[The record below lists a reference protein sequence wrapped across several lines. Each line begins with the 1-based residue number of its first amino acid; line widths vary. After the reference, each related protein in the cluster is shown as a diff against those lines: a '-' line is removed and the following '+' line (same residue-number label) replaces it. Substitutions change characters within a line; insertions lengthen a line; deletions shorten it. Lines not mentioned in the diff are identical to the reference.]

1 MLGKEVVGIWPK
13 DSSNADVNCAHLSH
27 LGTALATGDDFG
39 FVKLFDF
46 PCSEVNVSDALFIIL
61 ININSTPVDKINIHV
76 YCRFLNKRGIN
87 TCVNHDKHILR
98 IVKSC
103 LHFPDRCKL
112 AK

>member
-46 PCSEVNVSDALFIIL
+46 PCSEVNVSEALFIIQIIIKL
-61 ININSTPVDKINIHV
+61 NS
-76 YCRFLNKRGIN
+76 CRQ
-87 TCVNHDKHILR
+87 
-98 IVKSC
+98 SEY
-103 LHFPDRCKL
+103 
-112 AK
+112 AY